1 MQVAILELAY
11 VGAGPEEDSGRGAA
25 CLAIIRV
32 RVAILQLASIIRQA
46 FFEELAT
53 AIMVLE
59 VTAAALALPI
69 ARQEAA
75 AELGVMLAAVGVRA
89 KVLAWL
95 DPCPS
100 SSYLGQVLH

>member
-1 MQVAILELAY
+1 MRAVILELAS
-11 VGAGPEEDSGRGAA
+11 VGAGLEEDSGRAAA

-46 FFEELAT
+46 FVKELAT
-53 AIMVLE
+53 AIMLLE

>member
-1 MQVAILELAY
+1 VAA
-11 VGAGPEEDSGRGAA
+11 
-25 CLAIIRV
+25 
-32 RVAILQLASIIRQA
+32 IIRQA
-46 FFEELAT
+46 FVKELAT
-53 AIMVLE
+53 AIMVLG

-75 AELGVMLAAVGVRA
+75 AELGAMLAAVEGRA

-100 SSYLGQVLH
+100 SSYLGQVLHDTIMRSSLPLAGSVFCGDYVDINMNKIISRNDLV